1 MATLDGVL
9 ALDFRDGYVPRR
21 GDAFTLLSATESI
34 SGTFASV
41 VISGLP
47 AGFAYSLM
55 TAGGQWAHEA
65 LNDGA
70 PLERVHLPLV
80 VR

>member
-47 AGFAYSLM
+47 AGFAYSHM
-55 TAGGQWAHEA
+55 TAGGQGWDEA
-65 LNDGA
+65 GRRQA
-70 PLERVHLPLV
+70 SLERVHLPLV